1 MAATPSIRVVKSS
14 PFKGSTKLWSNR
26 YHFSGGTPSGSGPW
40 TTLSDAIVTDEA
52 ACLGDQAHIVQTLGY
67 AAGSDVPVFSKTYS
81 TAGAIAGSAGVLF
94 APLWCCGLIRYST
107 TQRTSK
113 NHPIYLFNY
122 MHEVLMATGSD
133 REALDAT
140 QKTAY
145 EEYADDWLAGFS
157 DGTNTYIRSGP
168 NGAVA
173 QSRFVDPF
181 LTHRDFPN

>member
-1 MAATPSIRVVKSS
+1 MAATPSIQVVKQS
-14 PFKGSTKLWSNR
+14 PFEGSTRRWSNR

-52 ACLGDQAHIVQTLGY
+52 ACLGDQASIVETLGY

-81 TAGAIAGSAGVLF
+81 TAGGIAGVSGVLF
-94 APLWCCGLIRYST
+94 APLWCCALIRYST

-122 MHEVLMATGSD
+122 MHQVLIANSSD
-133 REALDAT
+133 RELLYAT
-140 QKTAY
+140 QKTAL

-157 DGTNTYIRSGP
+157 DGVNTYVRAGP

-173 QSRFVDPF
+173 QSRLVGSHV
-181 LTHRDFPN
+181 THRDFPT